1 MTDSSPTA
9 WRAFP
14 TSEEVVAPTR
24 ANPKGRLLEFC
35 ARARCEPPEIAIE
48 RGTTLSGARM
58 TLTVEGQAFESGMHW
73 AADRM
78 TAEQMAA
85 RALLDAL
92 ARTEDEAE
100 PREWVPDD
108 DEPRLRRENPKGAL
122 LERCARLRLTP
133 RFEVRPVVTTEGPG
147 FEASA
152 FIERADGEEVWGDL
166 RRARQAKTA
175 EQAAAASLLL
185 RLDEE
190 AALSSAPASVTVR
203 EPRAVLNELRQNG
216 VLRDYGFVVEGF
228 DGPSHAP
235 VFHMSGFV
243 ELATG
248 ERLEV
253 HSVDAGSKKDGE
265 RRVAERL
272 LARLSP

>member
-1 MTDSSPTA
+1 MTDSPTA

-14 TSEEVVAPTR
+14 TPEEGAALTR

-35 ARARCEPPEIAIE
+35 ARARCEPPEIEIE

-58 TLTVEGQAFESGMHW
+58 TLTVEGQVFESGMHW

-78 TAEQMAA
+78 TAEQLAA
-85 RALLDAL
+85 RALLEAL

-100 PREWVPDD
+100 PGEWVPDD

-133 RFEVRPVVTTEGPG
+133 RFEVRPVVTTKGPG

-152 FIERADGEEVWGDL
+152 FVERADGEEVWGDL

-175 EQAAAASLLL
+175 EQAASPLPLPPPRSRYASRAPSSTSSGRAAPCATMAS
-185 RLDEE
+185 RSRGST
-190 AALSSAPASVTVR
+190 ARRTSPSST
-203 EPRAVLNELRQNG
+203 
-216 VLRDYGFVVEGF
+216 
-228 DGPSHAP
+228 
-235 VFHMSGFV
+235 
-243 ELATG
+243 
-248 ERLEV
+248 
-253 HSVDAGSKKDGE
+253 
-265 RRVAERL
+265 
-272 LARLSP
+272 